1 MDLFPLISESKY
13 GGSVFYITFTDL
25 GRNTKYSTKNFYPLR
40 GALFSNSFTSSSVR
54 CKTS

>member
-13 GGSVFYITFTDL
+13 GGSIFYITFSDL

-40 GALFSNSFTSSSVR
+40 GALFSNSFTSSSVH